1 MQAHFPLY
9 VDTKLHTLLLYLFLL
24 YCIIVILANILKSS
38 YIHSLTKP
46 FFFFRWHFVLHVCF
60 ASFSKCL
67 RSCIFHPSLVCVGGK
82 REGLIQV
89 AWGTGTWGTY
99 GTFSHAMG
107 SESAWA
113 SWCSQWCGGRG
124 HPIVR
129 GQEGL
134 TVSLIG
140 THAQEMIRSYYCL
153 HNNNSLATLANIQ
166 LA

>member
-1 MQAHFPLY
+1 MNRLYAGTFSTVCRHKTTHIIIIFIFVILHYCNTGQYFEIFLYSLTNKTIFFFPLA
-9 VDTKLHTLLLYLFLL
+9 LCAPCLF
-24 YCIIVILANILKSS
+24 
-38 YIHSLTKP
+38 
-46 FFFFRWHFVLHVCF
+46 
-60 ASFSKCL
+60 
-67 RSCIFHPSLVCVGGK
+67 CIFFKMFKKLYFSPLTCLCGGK

-140 THAQEMIRSYYCL
+140 THAQEMIRS
-153 HNNNSLATLANIQ
+153 
-166 LA
+166 